1 MFQTLRSKL
10 IFSYCAVALLCL
22 ILAVGGTLAFAGEYL
37 RQSGFRTLEEKRA
50 LATPLLRLV
59 LSGNRPVTAGRK
71 LVLESVDEAIRASSL
86 RVILV
91 DPTTLQV
98 VEDSS
103 SRYNSVGQRFNFG
116 LDDAVLTQRLAL
128 PAGVSGITQ
137 LNGEQE
143 RIQYI
148 AQRIRMVRPLGG
160 QGGQNPGNGT
170 GDNGAL
176 YPNIVVYAQ
185 TEVTLWTGLLGDLRG
200 ALLPAIV
207 IALLISLAAAFLLAR
222 SISRPITKLADAAA
236 VMAHGDYNAVSYI
249 PVEGRDELGSL
260 THQFNEMVSEV
271 ARARKMQRD
280 FVANVS
286 HDLKTPL
293 TSIQGFSQAILDGAI
308 NEPRGYT
315 QAAIIINTEAQRM
328 SRLVSEL
335 LNLTKL
341 ENGLSSLEL
350 QPTEIVMVISQLVL
364 AMQPQAL
371 SSGVRLTLRT
381 KGPGATVLAD
391 VDRLKQAFG
400 NLIDNAL
407 KHTPSGGLVTVEVSD
422 VVDGVQV
429 TVTDTGRGI
438 PPEDLLRVMERFY
451 QIDKARS
458 TQRIPAGSRNLG
470 LGLAIAREIV
480 QAHRGQIS
488 IESQVGY
495 GTTVRVIL
503 PADAR
508 QTPTQPS
515 GKKRLLRGGRQPQ
528 AATTSWPAQV
538 YQPDPT
544 TTTGNNTVSPTTNG
558 NNSPH

>member
-1 MFQTLRSKL
+1 MFETLRSKL

-22 ILAVGGTLAFAGEYL
+22 ILAVGGTLAFAGDYL
-37 RQSGFRTLEEKRA
+37 QRSGFRTLEEKRA

-59 LSGNRPVTAGRK
+59 LSGNRPATGGRK

-91 DPTTLQV
+91 DPATLQI
-98 VEDSS
+98 VEDTSS
-103 SRYNSVGQRFNFG
+103 KYNSVGQRFNYH
-116 LDDAVLTQRLAL
+116 LDDAELEQRLAA

-137 LNGEQE
+137 LSGEPD
-143 RIQYI
+143 RIQFI
-148 AQRIRMVRPLGG
+148 AQRIRVIRPLGG
-160 QGGQNPGNGT
+160 QGGQTPGNGT
-170 GDNGAL
+170 GDTGAL
-176 YPNIVVYAQ
+176 YPNIVVYSQ
-185 TEVTLWTGLLGDLRG
+185 IEVTLWNGLLGDLRG
-200 ALLPAIV
+200 ALLPAIM

-236 VMAHGDYNAVSYI
+236 AMTRGDYNQSL
-249 PVEGRDELGSL
+249 PVEGRDELGTL

-308 NEPRGYT
+308 NDPRGYT

-335 LNLTKL
+335 LSLTKL

-350 QPTEIVMVISQLVL
+350 QPTDIGMVISQLVL

-371 SSGVRLTLRT
+371 NSGVRLMMRT
-381 KGPGATVLAD
+381 RGPGATVLAD

-407 KHTPSGGLVTVEVSD
+407 KHTPSGGLVTVDVSD
-422 VVDGVQV
+422 VQDGVQV
-429 TVTDTGRGI
+429 SVIDTGRGI
-438 PPEDLLRVMERFY
+438 PPEDLPRVMERFY

-458 TQRIPAGSRNLG
+458 TQGTPTGSRNLG

-495 GTTVRVIL
+495 GTTVKVLL
-503 PADAR
+503 PSDAR
-508 QTPTQPS
+508 QVATQPNS
-515 GKKRLLRGGRQPQ
+515 KKRLLRASRQQ
-528 AATTSWPAQV
+528 LATTTVLPTQT
-538 YQPDPT
+538 YQPDPN
-544 TTTGNNTVSPTTNG
+544 TTGTNGALSATTNG
-558 NNSPH
+558 KNSPR